1 MQLKDAADSLYF
13 VHHGLSAVKYD
24 LTQASER
31 AVCLCVCLA
40 DSRAGPAGHHCMISR
55 LPSTS

>member
-31 AVCLCVCLA
+31 AVCLCV
-40 DSRAGPAGHHCMISR
+40 RASLTRVPDLQGTIV
-55 LPSTS
+55 